1 MKVNVDVAVP
11 ERRGVGSVAA
21 ICRNRDGLYL
31 GASSVVFRG
40 ITDPTTLEAL
50 AVREALALAEDLNI
64 QAIHVASDCS
74 VVIDDLKRRS
84 GAGYGAIIHEILKY
98 STSFT
103 SCNFVHEFRSSN
115 VEAHNLAKHALKLG
129 LGRHVWLGHPGDLHF
144 VHVNYVTDQ

>member
-1 MKVNVDVAVP
+1 MKVNVDAAVS
-11 ERRGVGSVAA
+11 ERRGVGTVAA

-84 GAGYGAIIHEILKY
+84 GAGYGAIIHEILEY
-98 STSFT
+98 TTTFT
-103 SCNFVHEFRSSN
+103 SCNIVHEFRSSN
-115 VEAHNLAKHALKLG
+115 FEAHNLAKNALSLG
-129 LGRHVWLGHPGDLHF
+129 IGPHVWLGQPGDLTF
-144 VHVNYVTDQ
+144 VRVNIVMT

>member
-1 MKVNVDVAVP
+1 M
-11 ERRGVGSVAA
+11 
-21 ICRNRDGLYL
+21 
-31 GASSVVFRG
+31 VFKG
-40 ITDPTTLEAL
+40 ITGPTTLEAL

-74 VVIDDLKRRS
+74 VVIEDLKRRS

-103 SCNFVHEFRSSN
+103 TCNFVHEFRSSN

-129 LGRHVWLGHPGDLHF
+129 LGRHVWLCHPGDLHF